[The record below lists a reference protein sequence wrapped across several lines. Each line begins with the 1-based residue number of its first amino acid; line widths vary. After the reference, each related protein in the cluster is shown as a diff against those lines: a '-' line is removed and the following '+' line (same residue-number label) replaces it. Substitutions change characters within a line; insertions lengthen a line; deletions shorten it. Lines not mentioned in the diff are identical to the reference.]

1 MTYIGRVPD
10 YQVSIRYIGYEEIFV
25 SEYIIIY
32 VYFGKM
38 RMYSVYADIYVF
50 LIDVIAYQTA
60 VYCFGR
66 IESEYM
72 GRPDQACDYFDDE
85 LAFSAGRFYDV
96 QQRQIAVGS
105 ISRQIQHVFHD
116 VRRSEYII
124 AYLSGRSGLAHL
136 MQ

>member
-85 LAFSAGRFYDV
+85 LAFSAGRLYDV
-96 QQRQIAVGS
+96 HR
-105 ISRQIQHVFHD
+105 
-116 VRRSEYII
+116 
-124 AYLSGRSGLAHL
+124 
-136 MQ
+136 